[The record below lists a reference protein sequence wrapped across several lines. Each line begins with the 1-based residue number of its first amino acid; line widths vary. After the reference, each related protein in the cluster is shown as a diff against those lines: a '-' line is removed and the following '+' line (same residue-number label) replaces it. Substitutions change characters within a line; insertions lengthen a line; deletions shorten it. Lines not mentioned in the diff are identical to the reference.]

1 MERSVRV
8 KILDHE
14 YLIKS
19 DEDTERVRLI
29 AQYVNKKFS
38 EIIGYTNGIS
48 ERKTAILAAFHIA
61 SDYFELLEERDRLVE
76 TIQKRSK
83 MLNKLIDSA
92 VK

>member
-19 DEDTERVRLI
+19 DEDTERVQRI
-29 AQYVNKKFS
+29 AQYVNKKFG
-38 EIIGYTNGIS
+38 EIIGNTNGIS

-61 SDYFELLEERDRLVE
+61 SDYFEVIEERDRLVE
-76 TIQKRSK
+76 VIQKRSK
-83 MLNKLIDSA
+83 ILNKLIDSA